1 MENIR
6 KKVLVVDDDLSILRL
21 LEDYL
26 ATNQHLCEVLT
37 ADSAEHAIDI
47 LSRKNISMVV
57 SDISMPGISG
67 LDLLTTIRDRY
78 PNVKVILITAY
89 GSPTIREEGQRRGCL
104 HFLEKPVRLEK
115 LRQLIVQELREEEG
129 FGGTLKRIQLED
141 LIQVCCMSST
151 STAIRVWEGQDQGI
165 IFVRKG
171 KIVHALCGDAEGE
184 QALYEILTWRSGGFE
199 TLDLMESPKTSIS
212 KSCEVLIMEGLRLAD
227 ERAGTLPDTAP
238 ACAAYP
244 DDPDL
249 LPQSPCLRVLI
260 VDDSPMMCNI
270 LTEMLAAD
278 EDIMVVGTAGDGE
291 TALEKIEALKP
302 DVITLDVNMPVMD
315 GRTTLK
321 HIMIKNPRPVI
332 ILGAMSAT
340 ASQAH
345 LLDFLRFG
353 AVDFATKPVKNGNG
367 NQAVQQ
373 QELIGKVRQAA
384 RARVSNFRR
393 TKAAK
398 VVRKPVIRA
407 RTSASGH
414 LESLVIISSGA
425 GGYSELMKIIPRLPG
440 SLNTCLVVLQDL
452 PYLFVPPLA
461 EYFNE
466 RCEMDV
472 LPLQENSKLLPG
484 CCYMGGSLSDI
495 PLELAVIRD
504 SGRPPAYHLRPLLS
518 ENSGN
523 DHGMDRFLAPIADA
537 FADRALVLLLSGADV
552 GDLLGLQRFRAK
564 NGRILAQR
572 SVTSMISD
580 PLESVIQ
587 ARLIESEMRSEEM
600 VRQILAICH

>member
-1 MENIR
+1 MENSR

-21 LEDYL
+21 LEDLL
-26 ATNQHLCEVLT
+26 ATDQHLCEVLT

-47 LSRKNISMVV
+47 LSQKNVSVVV

-67 LDLLTTIRDRY
+67 PDLLTTIRDRY

-129 FGGTLKRIQLED
+129 FGGTLKRIQLEY
-141 LIQVCCMSST
+141 LIQVFCMSPT
-151 STAIRVWEGQDQGI
+151 SIAIRVWEGQNQGI

-171 KIVHALCGDAEGE
+171 KIIHALCGDAEGE

-227 ERAGTLPDTAP
+227 ERAGILPETLP
-238 ACAAYP
+238 ACMAYP
-244 DDPDL
+244 DEPDL
-249 LPQSPCLRVLI
+249 RPQLSCLRVLI
-260 VDDSPMMCNI
+260 VDDSPMMCRI
-270 LTEMLAAD
+270 LTGMLAAD
-278 EDIMVVGTAGDGE
+278 EEIMVVGTAENGKA
-291 TALEKIEALKP
+291 ALEKIESLKP

-321 HIMIKNPRPVI
+321 HIMIKNPCPVI
-332 ILGAMSAT
+332 ILGAMSLKT
-340 ASQAH
+340 SQTH

-353 AVDFATKPVKNGNG
+353 AVDFATKPVKNGN
-367 NQAVQQ
+367 QAVQQ

-384 RARVSNFRR
+384 RAKVSNFRR

-398 VVRKPVIRA
+398 VVRKPIIRA
-407 RTSASGH
+407 GTSAPGH

-440 SLNTCLVVLQDL
+440 SLNTCLVVLQNM

-461 EYFNE
+461 EHFSE

-472 LPLQENSKLLPG
+472 LPLEENSELLPG
-484 CCYMGGSLSDI
+484 RCYMGGSLSDI
-495 PLELAVIRD
+495 PLELAEIRD
-504 SGRPPAYHLRPLLS
+504 SGRPPAYHLRSLPP
-518 ENSGN
+518 GT
-523 DHGMDRFLAPIADA
+523 HGMDHFLMPVADA

-552 GDLLGLQRFRAK
+552 GDLLGLARIRAK

-572 SVTSMISD
+572 SASSMISD
-580 PLESVIQ
+580 PLEIAIQ
-587 ARLIESEMRSEEM
+587 ARLPESEMRSEEM